1 MKFTPVYLEA
11 EESQR
16 LIAAGNSDAT
26 LLYVYIRNGN
36 DIASAKVDLHFQE
49 MQLQSALQT
58 LRDIGLYKRPMQ
70 QLDKPRY
77 SEQDLLSCLH
87 SDMDFQALC
96 KEVQHR
102 MGKALTTEELKVLLG
117 LSNYLGLPNDVIC
130 VLISYCT
137 TRARQKG
144 LLKPPT
150 MFQIEK
156 EAYRWSD
163 EGIETLEDAFAYI
176 HKKDQ
181 QNTAI
186 SRVMK
191 VLQIRGRTLTPPEEK
206 YINEWLQAGITD
218 DLIRLAY
225 EKTCEKTGGLNWPY
239 MNKILTSWKQEGYRS
254 PADVKSRG
262 RKQDIPQ
269 GASGQIGE
277 AELEAIHR
285 MLTMDTDE
293 FLHQNH

>member
-1 MKFTPVYLEA
+1 
-11 EESQR
+11 
-16 LIAAGNSDAT
+16 
-26 LLYVYIRNGN
+26 
-36 DIASAKVDLHFQE
+36 
-49 MQLQSALQT
+49 
-58 LRDIGLYKRPMQ
+58 
-70 QLDKPRY
+70 
-77 SEQDLLSCLH
+77 
-87 SDMDFQALC
+87 
-96 KEVQHR
+96 
-102 MGKALTTEELKVLLG
+102 
-117 LSNYLGLPNDVIC
+117 
-130 VLISYCT
+130 
-137 TRARQKG
+137 
-144 LLKPPT
+144 

-206 YINEWLQAGITD
+206 YINEWLQAGITA

-254 PADVKSRG
+254 PAEVRTRG

-285 MLTMDTDE
+285 ILTMDTDE